1 MPWVTSM
8 EKPTLKTVE
17 HIAELAKRLSEC
29 PEITRY
35 DSGEHHEAW
44 ALADGF
50 SDLEDAFRAF
60 LDEYLPK
67 LADPQV
73 RGEALV
79 DVLLDIGEEFRT
91 ILWHI
96 QLPKFYEYLHDAGG
110 LGKPPNGSNS
120 RDKEPH

>member
-1 MPWVTSM
+1 M
-8 EKPTLKTVE
+8 EKPILKTVE
-17 HIAELAKRLSEC
+17 RINELAKRLSEC

-35 DSGEHHEAW
+35 DSGEDKEAW

-50 SDLEDAFRAF
+50 SDLEEAFRTF

-79 DVLLDIGEEFRT
+79 EVLQDIGEEFRT

-96 QLPKFYEYLHDAGG
+96 QEPKFYSYLHGDSGAES
-110 LGKPPNGSNS
+110 PANGS
-120 RDKEPH
+120 KPKG

>member
-1 MPWVTSM
+1 M
-8 EKPTLKTVE
+8 EKPILKTVE
-17 HIAELAKRLSEC
+17 HINELAKRLSEC

-35 DSGEHHEAW
+35 DSGEDKEAW

-50 SDLEDAFRAF
+50 SDLEEAFRTF

-79 DVLLDIGEEFRT
+79 EVLQDIGEEFRT

-96 QLPKFYEYLHDAGG
+96 QEPKFYSYLHRKTGDR
-110 LGKPPNGSNS
+110 NV
-120 RDKEPH
+120 